1 MRDKFDFDLLPD
13 PSDYTPAPSSHVP
26 ARGRVTLPASP
37 VVTGF
42 IAAAALALA
51 VLLFLVALPGEDKT
65 LVYRGEEVQAT
76 DMCRSTA
83 ADGEPV
89 DRMCLEV
96 AETQVTETGW
106 GIVQLVISLVLAAGA
121 AFLIYA
127 IPKQAKEREGR
138 TRDRIGKMAERD
150 YKRT

>member
-13 PSDYTPAPSSHVP
+13 PSDYRPDPSSHVP

-83 ADGEPV
+83 DGEPV

-96 AETQVTETGW
+96 AEAQVTETGW
-106 GIVQLVISLVLAAGA
+106 GVVQLVISLVLAAGA
-121 AFLIYA
+121 AFLICA
-127 IPKQAKEREGR
+127 IPQQAKEREGR
-138 TRDRIGKMAERD
+138 TRDRIDKMAERD
-150 YKRT
+150 YRRT